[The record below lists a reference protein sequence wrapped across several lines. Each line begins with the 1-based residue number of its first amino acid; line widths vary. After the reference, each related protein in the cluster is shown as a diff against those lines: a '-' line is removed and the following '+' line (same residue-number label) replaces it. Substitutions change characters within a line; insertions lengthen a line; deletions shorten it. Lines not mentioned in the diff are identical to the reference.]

1 MTEPMSKEHLERIR
15 CACLEGYISWLHEGP
30 GLIDEVRRCHTEIE
44 RLEKALAGSESL
56 RHIIMTSAL
65 DAKRGFTE
73 RIAELEQVTE
83 RLASAYHQL
92 QANIAAYQEDRK

>member
-30 GLIDEVRRCHTEIE
+30 DLIEEVKRCHAEIS
-44 RLEKALAGSESL
+44 RLEKALEGSESL
-56 RHIIMTSAL
+56 RHTIMTAAL
-65 DAKRGFTE
+65 EAKRGFTK
-73 RIAELEQVTE
+73 RIAELEQVNE
-83 RLASAYHQL
+83 RLAAAYHQL